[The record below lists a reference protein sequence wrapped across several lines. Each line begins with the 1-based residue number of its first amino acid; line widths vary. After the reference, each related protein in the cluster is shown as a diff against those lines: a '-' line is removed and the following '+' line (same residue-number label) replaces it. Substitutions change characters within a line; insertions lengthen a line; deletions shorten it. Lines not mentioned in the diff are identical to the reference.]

1 MLTTEFKTDI
11 VSSPAITVIC
21 PVFNE
26 EKHIERVLE
35 FFTRALPANKE
46 LIVVDAGSTDQT
58 LSIFRNWESKHRGI
72 RLLHNPRKHVSFA
85 LNDAI
90 KKAKGEIIV
99 RIDAHSDYADDYFEK
114 ILAAFEKTGAD
125 IVGGPTRTAYS
136 DPMQEAVAYAI
147 CTRFAIGNSRV
158 HLHDYEGFTDSV
170 TFGSW
175 KKNIFNVTGLFDE
188 RLKRN
193 QDDEFHYRAKSFG
206 FSIYQSPDIKLYY
219 YPRNSLN
226 GLYRQYYEYGLYKPM
241 VLKKVNS
248 GLQWRHLVPSLFVV
262 YLFTLFL
269 AIAYPFWLL
278 PLALYLFVNVLFMLR
293 SRKTIAVMFR
303 LFFVYMTIHV
313 GYGLGFLSGIRKII

>member
-1 MLTTEFKTDI
+1 MLTTEYKTDI

-72 RLLHNPRKHVSFA
+72 RLLHNPRRHVSFA

-90 KKAKGEIIV
+90 
-99 RIDAHSDYADDYFEK
+99 K

-219 YPRNSLN
+219 YPRNSLK

-293 SRKTIAVMFR
+293 SRKTIAVMCR

-313 GYGLGFLSGIRKII
+313 GYGLGFLSGLRKII